1 MAEEVNVQKEFVNSV
16 IKKADMSDPNAV
28 RAANDVLKTYND
40 LQVEEARLQQNER
53 SQNQK
58 DRELDLKEQELKQS
72 KIDSYIS
79 SGITLASLIASVGA
93 VFKYMKFTES
103 GNAITS
109 TVGKTILNG
118 FKLFSKV
125 K

>member
-1 MAEEVNVQKEFVNSV
+1 MSEVNVHEEFVSKVVQNVDVSKPETV
-16 IKKADMSDPNAV
+16 KI
-28 RAANDVLKTYND
+28 ANEVLRTYNE
-40 LQVEEARLQQNER
+40 LQVEEAKLQQNER

-58 DRELDLKEQELKQS
+58 DRELDLKEQELKHA

-79 SGITLASLIASVGA
+79 NGITLASLVASVGA